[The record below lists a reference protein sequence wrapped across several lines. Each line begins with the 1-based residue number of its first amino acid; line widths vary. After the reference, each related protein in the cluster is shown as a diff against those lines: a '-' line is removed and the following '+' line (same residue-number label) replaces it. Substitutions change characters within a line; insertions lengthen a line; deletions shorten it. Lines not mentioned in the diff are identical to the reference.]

1 MKINKYLYLIMG
13 NQYSIKKGD
22 YINEGGFAKVYKSV
36 KPGTEE
42 PCAVK
47 IFNDSIET
55 MTQ

>member
-1 MKINKYLYLIMG
+1 MG

-36 KPGTEE
+36 KPETEE